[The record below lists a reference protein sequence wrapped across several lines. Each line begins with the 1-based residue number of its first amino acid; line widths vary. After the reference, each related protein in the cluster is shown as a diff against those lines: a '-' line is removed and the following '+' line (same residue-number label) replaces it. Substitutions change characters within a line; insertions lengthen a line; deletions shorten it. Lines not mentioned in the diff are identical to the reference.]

1 MQVPPH
7 LLDLRHGETIEAKIS
22 GSKLLTRFLVSVLIR
37 DVGWHWFKDLST
49 MAFSSGWK
57 LE

>member
-7 LLDLRHGETIEAKIS
+7 LLHLKNGETIEARIE
-22 GSKLLTRFLVSVLIR
+22 SKVLTRLLVAALIR
-37 DVGWHWFKDLST
+37 DGWHWFEDLST
-49 MAFSSGWK
+49 MAFSGGCK